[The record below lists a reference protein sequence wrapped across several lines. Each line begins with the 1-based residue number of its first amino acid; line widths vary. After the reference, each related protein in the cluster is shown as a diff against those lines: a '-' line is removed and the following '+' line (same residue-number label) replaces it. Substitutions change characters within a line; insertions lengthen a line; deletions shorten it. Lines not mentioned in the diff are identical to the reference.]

1 MTDALLQELLEARQ
15 ARRACALVTV
25 AATTGSVPREAGAKM
40 LVYANGKASGTVGG
54 GKLEALVIEESLG
67 ALRDRRTVLKAYPLH
82 EGDVASFGAICG
94 GEVSVLIEPQ
104 TLSEALFLVGA
115 GHCARALA
123 RLANDC
129 GLHVTVVDDRTD
141 QLAECVGVKVS
152 NVSPAGFIF
161 ARPWR
166 RDEALVI
173 VSRHFEID
181 REALDAALQC
191 SGMGYL
197 GMIGSLRK
205 VRRVF
210 DELRARGR
218 TAEALAKVRA
228 PMGLD
233 IGADSPAEIA
243 ISVLAEVLQVLRGR
257 SGRPLAERENLNQPN
272 VTF

>member
-1 MTDALLQELLEARQ
+1 MTDAFLQELLEARQ
-15 ARRACALVTV
+15 ARHPCVLVTV

-54 GKLEALVIEESLG
+54 GKLEALVIEESLA
-67 ALRDRRTVLKAYPLH
+67 ALRERRTVLKVYPLH
-82 EGDVASFGAICG
+82 EGDAASFGAICG

-129 GLHVTVVDDRTD
+129 GLHVTVVDDRAD
-141 QLAECVGVKVS
+141 QLAECAGVRVS
-152 NVSPAGFIF
+152 NVSPAEFIS
-161 ARPWR
+161 ARTWQ

-191 SGMGYL
+191 GGMGYL

-218 TAEALAKVRA
+218 SAEALAKVRA

-257 SGRPLAERENLNQPN
+257 PGRPLSERENLFQPK
-272 VTF
+272 VTL